1 MLGVPMDENAPFDFS
16 LLSQGNIPL
25 RSVAADERIFL
36 AGETGTEMF
45 IVRSG
50 RVSIKAGGMVLE
62 NVGPGGLFGEMSLID
77 GSPRSATAI
86 ALEPGEIAV
95 VGRSGFLSLVQQSP
109 QFALTVMQL
118 MAKRIRR
125 TTESL

>member
-1 MLGVPMDENAPFDFS
+1 MDENAPFDFG

-25 RSVAADERIFL
+25 RAVAAYERIFL
-36 AGETGTEMF
+36 AGEKGSEMF

-50 RVSIKAGGMVLE
+50 KVSIKAGGMVLE
-62 NVGPGGLFGEMSLID
+62 TVGPGGLFGEMSLID

-86 ALEPGEIAV
+86 AIEPCEIAV
-95 VGRSGFLSLVQQSP
+95 VGRGGFLSLVQKSP

-125 TTESL
+125 TNESL